1 MKWLTWKEL
10 SRSKKVRAL
19 YTLVCVLIAGFLQAS
34 IIQIFMRPMNLLSS
48 GFTGLAI
55 LIEKVTSTFWGF
67 SFSASVGMLVLNIPV
82 AIICGKSISKRF
94 TFFSLMEVF
103 AASFFLEVLNLG
115 PLFDDPLLNII
126 IGGFANGIMVTIAL
140 RGNASTGGM
149 DFIALYVSN
158 KIGKS
163 IWSYVFI
170 FNAVLLTIFG
180 SMFGWEYAG
189 YSILFQFISTKT
201 IDSFYHRFKRVT
213 MQITT
218 SKPDEVISAYFSEC
232 RHGLSRVDGIGGYS
246 GRPISLLHAVVSSY
260 EVQDVAKTVIDADP
274 NAIINTFKSEE
285 FYGRFYMKPI
295 D

>member
-1 MKWLTWKEL
+1 MKWEKL
-10 SRSKKVRAL
+10 SRSRKIRAL
-19 YTLVCVLIAGFLQAS
+19 YTFACVVIAGFLQAS

-67 SFSASVGMLVLNIPV
+67 SFSASLGMLVLNIPV
-82 AIICGKSISKRF
+82 AILCGKSISKRF
-94 TFFSLMEVF
+94 TFFSLLEVF
-103 AASFFLEVLNLG
+103 AASFFLEVLNWG

-126 IGGFANGIMVTIAL
+126 IGGFANGIMVSIAL

-163 IWSYVFI
+163 IWSYVFV
-170 FNAVLLTIFG
+170 FNAILLTIFG
-180 SMFGWEYAG
+180 YMFGWEYAG

-218 SKPDEVISAYFSEC
+218 SMPEEVIAAYIAEC
-232 RHGLSRVDGIGGYS
+232 KHGLSRVDGIGGYS
-246 GRPISLLHAVVSSY
+246 GRPVSLLHTVVSSY
-260 EVQDVAKTVIDADP
+260 EVQDVAKVVIEADP
-274 NAIINTFKSEE
+274 KAIINTFKSEE
-285 FYGRFYMKPI
+285 FYGKFYIKPI

>member
-1 MKWLTWKEL
+1 M
-10 SRSKKVRAL
+10 
-19 YTLVCVLIAGFLQAS
+19 
-34 IIQIFMRPMNLLSS
+34 
-48 GFTGLAI
+48 
-55 LIEKVTSTFWGF
+55 
-67 SFSASVGMLVLNIPV
+67 
-82 AIICGKSISKRF
+82 
-94 TFFSLMEVF
+94 
-103 AASFFLEVLNLG
+103 
-115 PLFDDPLLNII
+115 LLNVL
-126 IGGFANGIMVTIAL
+126 FAGLGLGVSLGIVL
-140 RGNASTGGM
+140 RAGASTGGM

-180 SMFGWEYAG
+180 AMFGWEYAG

-246 GRPISLLHAVVSSY
+246 GRPVSLLHAVVSSY

>member
-1 MKWLTWKEL
+1 MKWLRWKDL
-10 SRSKKVRAL
+10 SRSKKIRAI
-19 YTLVCVLIAGFLQAS
+19 YTFICVIIAGFLQAS
-34 IIQIFMRPMNLLSS
+34 IIQVFMRPMNLLSS
-48 GFTGLAI
+48 GFTGVAI
-55 LIEKVTSTFWGF
+55 LIEKITSTFFGF
-67 SFSASVGMLVLNIPV
+67 SFSASLGMLILNIPV
-82 AIICGKSISKRF
+82 AILCSKSISNRF

-103 AASFFLEVLNLG
+103 AASFFLEVLHWG

-126 IGGFANGIMVTIAL
+126 IGGFANGIMVVIAL

-170 FNAVLLTIFG
+170 FNAVILVIFG
-180 SMFGWEYAG
+180 AMFGWEYAG

-201 IDSFYHRFKRVT
+201 IDSFYHRFERVT

-218 SKPDEVISAYFSEC
+218 SMPEEVINAYIAEF

-246 GRPISLLHAVVSSY
+246 GRPVSLLHTVVSSY
-260 EVQDVAKTVIDADP
+260 EVQDIAKLMIDTDP
-274 NAIINTFKSEE
+274 NAIINTFKSED
-285 FYGRFYMKPI
+285 FYGKFSFYI
-295 D
+295 

>member
-1 MKWLTWKEL
+1 MKWLKWGEL
-10 SRSKKVRAL
+10 SSSKKIRAL
-19 YTLVCVLIAGFLQAS
+19 YTFVCVVIAGFLQAS

-55 LIEKVTSTFWGF
+55 LIEKVTSAFWGF
-67 SFSASVGMLVLNIPV
+67 SFSASLGMLVLNIPV
-82 AIICGKSISKRF
+82 AILCGKSISKRF
-94 TFFSLMEVF
+94 TFFSLLEVF
-103 AASFFLEVLNLG
+103 AASFFLEILNWG

-126 IGGFANGIMVTIAL
+126 IGGFANGIMVSIAL

-163 IWSYVFI
+163 IWSYVFV
-170 FNAVLLTIFG
+170 FNAVILIIFG

-218 SKPDEVISAYFSEC
+218 SMPEEVIAAFIAEC

-246 GRPISLLHAVVSSY
+246 GQPVSLLHAVVSSY
-260 EVQDVAKTVIDADP
+260 EVQDVAKAIIEADP
-274 NAIINTFKSEE
+274 RAIINTFKSEE
-285 FYGRFYMKPI
+285 FYGRF
-295 D
+295 

>member
-1 MKWLTWKEL
+1 MKWLRWKEL
-10 SRSKKVRAL
+10 TRSKKIRAL

-34 IIQIFMRPMNLLSS
+34 VIQIFMRPMNLLSS
-48 GFTGLAI
+48 GFTGVAI
-55 LIEKVTSTFWGF
+55 LIEMITSTFFGF
-67 SFSASVGMLVLNIPV
+67 SFSASLGMLILNIPV
-82 AIICGKSISKRF
+82 AILCSKSISKRF
-94 TFFSLMEVF
+94 TVFSLLEVF
-103 AASFFLEVLNLG
+103 VASFFLEILNCS

-126 IGGFANGIMVTIAL
+126 IGGFVNGIMVVIAL

-163 IWSYVFI
+163 IWGYVFI
-170 FNAVLLTIFG
+170 FNAVILVIFG
-180 SMFGWEYAG
+180 AMFGWEYAG

-201 IDSFYHRFKRVT
+201 IDSFYHRYERMT

-218 SKPDEVISAYFSEC
+218 SMPDEVIAAYMAEH

-246 GRPISLLHAVVSSY
+246 GKPVSLLHTVVSSY
-260 EVQDVAKTVIDADP
+260 EVQDVAKLMIETDP
-274 NAIINTFKSEE
+274 NAIINTFKSED
-285 FYGRFYMKPI
+285 FYGKFYMKPI

>member
-1 MKWLTWKEL
+1 MKWLRWTEL
-10 SRSKKVRAL
+10 SKSKKIRAL
-19 YTLVCVLIAGFLQAS
+19 YTAVCVLIAGFLQAS

-55 LIEKVTSTFWGF
+55 LIEKITSTFWGF
-67 SFSASVGMLVLNIPV
+67 SFSASIGMLVLNIPV
-82 AIICGKSISKRF
+82 AVLCSKSISKRF

-103 AASFFLEVLNLG
+103 AASIFLEILNWG

-170 FNAVLLTIFG
+170 FNAVILLIFG

-218 SKPDEVISAYFSEC
+218 SMPEEVIAAYVAEF

-246 GRPISLLHAVVSSY
+246 GRPVSLIHTVVSSY
-260 EVQDVAKTVIDADP
+260 EVQDIAKVIIDTDS

>member
-1 MKWLTWKEL
+1 MKWLRWKDL
-10 SRSKKVRAL
+10 SRSKKIRAI
-19 YTLVCVLIAGFLQAS
+19 YTFICVIIAGFLQAS
-34 IIQIFMRPMNLLSS
+34 IIQVFMRPMNLLSS
-48 GFTGLAI
+48 GFTGVAI
-55 LIEKVTSTFWGF
+55 LIEKITSTFFGF
-67 SFSASVGMLVLNIPV
+67 SFSASLGMLILNIPV
-82 AIICGKSISKRF
+82 AILCSKSISNRF

-103 AASFFLEVLNLG
+103 AASFFLEVLHWG

-126 IGGFANGIMVTIAL
+126 IGGFANGIMVVIAL

-170 FNAVLLTIFG
+170 FNAVILVIFG
-180 SMFGWEYAG
+180 AMFGWEYAG

-201 IDSFYHRFKRVT
+201 IDSFYHRFERVT

-218 SKPDEVISAYFSEC
+218 SMPEEVINAYIAEF

-246 GRPISLLHAVVSSY
+246 GRPVSLLHTVVSSY
-260 EVQDVAKTVIDADP
+260 EVQDIAKLMIDTDP
-274 NAIINTFKSEE
+274 NAIINTFKSED
-285 FYGRFYMKPI
+285 FYGKFYLKPI
-295 D
+295 E